1 MHVIVASPFRYGWPF
16 TYTVPMNTPPTD
28 GAALTIIAEYPTTSA
43 KSTNNNK
50 TGLTYFNPNINYTSL
65 NTIQTTPQITTPQI
79 FTLTILVAL
88 LYTKYP
94 QPRLMLKS
102 RLA

>member
-1 MHVIVASPFRYGWPF
+1 VPSEYVVVVWVLLMHVIVASPFRYGCPF

-43 KSTNNNK
+43 KSTNSNK
-50 TGLTYFNPNINYTSL
+50 TGLTHFNPNINYTSP
-65 NTIQTTPQITTPQI
+65 NTTQTTPQI

-88 LYTKYP
+88 QYTKYP
-94 QPRLMLKS
+94 
-102 RLA
+102 